1 VIATMGKPVSREIF
15 SAAVRALFE
24 RFFRPIVVVGVVVI
38 STSCATLSGAPTA
51 PFDQSKYTSTDSP
64 LSLTPEDLD
73 LLINAPDEPT
83 RNRLLRRLF
92 SDIDVRYLDFAGG
105 VVAGKNRFEF
115 GKNILTL
122 SSSIASSLTAS
133 AGVKANYAAFS
144 ALLSGGG
151 AQVDSNF
158 LFNQTS
164 LALVSTM
171 DAQRAIVLAEVRTSM
186 AQSIQEYPGQTAFGD
201 AIRYFRSGTL
211 ASAARDL
218 QKAAAA
224 EASKNEE
231 LVRNIAIPTDAQ
243 VAYSIKRGQ
252 TFTDFIDN
260 PANVEAVRKALIA
273 VGAPNIDA
281 KSSAE
286 DLRKAARSYY
296 RRNGP
301 SGNAEDL
308 IEALKKNGYKPN

>member
-1 VIATMGKPVSREIF
+1 MSRDIY
-15 SAAVRALFE
+15 SAAE
-24 RFFRPIVVVGVVVI
+24 RVLCERVFRPIAIVGVVVI

-51 PFDQSKYTSTDSP
+51 PFDQSKYTSTASP
-64 LSLTPEDLD
+64 LSLTPDDLQ
-73 LLINAPDEPT
+73 LLIDATDEPT
-83 RNRLLRRLF
+83 RNRLLRRIL

-105 VVAGKNRFEF
+105 VVSGKNRFEF

-122 SSSIASSLTAS
+122 SSSIASSLTDS
-133 AGVKANYAAFS
+133 AGVKSNYAALS

-186 AQSIQEYPGQTAFGD
+186 AQSIQEYPGQTAFAD
-201 AIRYFRSGTL
+201 AIRYFRAGTL

-224 EASKNEE
+224 EAVKKETF
-231 LVRNIAIPTDAQ
+231 VRNIAIPTDAQ
-243 VAYSIKRGQ
+243 VAYSIQRGED
-252 TFTDFIDN
+252 FTDFIDK
-260 PANVEAVRKALIA
+260 PANVEALRKSLIA
-273 VGAPNIDA
+273 VGVHNIDA
-281 KSSAE
+281 ETSAE
-286 DLRKAARSYY
+286 ELRKAARSYF
-296 RRNGP
+296 RANGP

-308 IEALKKNGYKPN
+308 FEALKKNGYKPK